1 MERSMLEMTATTKH
15 ASATVS
21 CTLAIWIRQRTH
33 GLGYAKEHIMSGI
46 GTRTAIGPIRVNFVP
61 STVTIR
67 IGGAPAA
74 GAEAP
79 RTWVSR

>member
-1 MERSMLEMTATTKH
+1 
-15 ASATVS
+15 
-21 CTLAIWIRQRTH
+21 
-33 GLGYAKEHIMSGI
+33 MSGI

-67 IGGAPAA
+67 IGGAPTA

-79 RTWVSR
+79 RTWVSC